1 MLTCQFPRE
10 SGSRRAKTPHF
21 LVCGIT
27 TFESD
32 MTADDTEFQRRRD
45 VLATYLSDN
54 FPGIDQETL
63 QDIESNVQWMEL
75 RAGDVLM
82 EQGAPGDAAYLT
94 VSGRLR
100 VYVKTDDN
108 APRMVRELGR
118 GEITGEIS
126 LYTDA
131 TRSATVVAIRRT
143 VVVRLDKAHF
153 TALVARNPQVSIA
166 LTKKIIERL
175 QTQQDRRPLPPP
187 VMVTLLP
194 ITGGVNAAAIAQRLM
209 QALGQF
215 GRVCCVDSSTMASRA
230 AAEVALSGRHSASH
244 WSTVLEDLEDEHDFV
259 LMVADTEP
267 NEWTQLCVSR
277 SDEVLLLADATQP
290 AAIHPVEQACMVD
303 PPHRNEAAETLVLLH
318 PASTQ
323 SPLGMRRWIER
334 RPVTGHLNLRPE
346 LDGDIA
352 RLARLLSRNAVGLV
366 LAGGGA
372 RGFAHLGVWKAL
384 NDLGIEIDCVG
395 GTSMGAVMA
404 AVIAADRDI
413 PRTMDVIKQA
423 FKINPTGDY
432 NMLPL
437 ISLIKGRRV
446 RAIIERSIA
455 SLMGGPV
462 DIVDLWKGYFCIA
475 SNYSQGCEM
484 QLHKG
489 DLGRALR
496 ASIAIPGALP
506 PVVLDGELFC
516 DGGTFNN
523 FPADV
528 MRNMR
533 GVGKVIGVDL
543 SARRAKRL
551 DFDEMPSAWQVL
563 FDRLKPRA
571 RQRYRVPSLVSY
583 LLNVS
588 VLYSVSRQSESRRQT
603 DLYFN
608 PALFKFGFLQ
618 WGRFSA
624 IVTQGDAH
632 AREVLGALSH
642 PEKQAWGIREA

>member
-1 MLTCQFPRE
+1 
-10 SGSRRAKTPHF
+10 
-21 LVCGIT
+21 
-27 TFESD
+27 
-32 MTADDTEFQRRRD
+32 MTADDNEFQRRRD
-45 VLATYLSDN
+45 VLATYLRDN

-63 QDIESNVQWMEL
+63 QNIQDSVQWIEL

-82 EQGAPGDAAYLT
+82 EQGEAGDAAYLT

-100 VYVKTDDN
+100 VYVKTDDGV
-108 APRMVRELGR
+108 PRMVRELGR

-131 TRSATVVAIRRT
+131 KRSATLVAIRRT
-143 VVVRLDKAHF
+143 VVVRLDKARF

-166 LTKKIIERL
+166 LTRKIIDRL
-175 QTQQDRRPLPPP
+175 QTQHDRRPLPPP
-187 VMVTLLP
+187 VTVTLLP
-194 ITGGVNAAAIAQRLM
+194 ITGGSVDAVAMAQRLT
-209 QALGQF
+209 QALAKF
-215 GRVCCVDSSTMASRA
+215 GRACWVEAGHTL
-230 AAEVALSGRHSASH
+230 AE
-244 WSTVLEDLEDEHDFV
+244 LEDLEAEHDFV
-259 LMVADTEP
+259 LMVADPEP
-267 NEWTQLCVSR
+267 SEWTQLCISQ

-290 AAIHPVEQACMVD
+290 AAVHPVEEICMVN
-303 PPHRNEAAETLVLLH
+303 PPQRSEVAETLVLLH
-318 PASTQ
+318 PADIR
-323 SPLGMRRWIER
+323 SPLGMRQWVER
-334 RPVTGHLNLRPE
+334 RPVAGHVNLRPE
-346 LDGDIA
+346 LDSDIA

-384 NDLGIEIDCVG
+384 DELGIEIDCVG

-404 AVIAADRDI
+404 AAIAADRSI
-413 PRTMDVIKQA
+413 PDTIHVIQQA

-462 DIVDLWKGYFCIA
+462 DIVDLWKGYFCIG

-484 QLHKG
+484 QWQKG

-506 PVVLDGELFC
+506 PVVMDGELFC

-543 SARRAKRL
+543 SARRARRL
-551 DFDEMPSAWQVL
+551 DFDEMPSAWQVF

-588 VLYSVSRQSESRRQT
+588 VLYSVSRQSESRKQT

-608 PALFKFGFLQ
+608 PELYKFGFLQ
-618 WGRFSA
+618 WGRFSS
-624 IVTQGDAH
+624 IVSKGDSH
-632 AREVLGALSH
+632 AREVIGALSH
-642 PEKQAWGIREA
+642 PEKQSWGIQEA

>member
-1 MLTCQFPRE
+1 
-10 SGSRRAKTPHF
+10 
-21 LVCGIT
+21 
-27 TFESD
+27 
-32 MTADDTEFQRRRD
+32 MTSDDTDLLRRRIA
-45 VLATYLSDN
+45 LTRYLSHN
-54 FPGIDQETL
+54 FPGIDQDTL
-63 QDIESNVQWMEL
+63 QDIESNVQWMSL
-75 RAGDVLM
+75 RAGEVLM

-94 VSGRLR
+94 ISGRLR
-100 VYVKTDDN
+100 VYVDTDN
-108 APRMVRELGR
+108 NGPRMVRELGR

-131 TRSATVVAIRRT
+131 TRSATVVAIRST
-143 VVVRLDKAHF
+143 VVVRLDKQHF
-153 TALVARNPQVSIA
+153 TQLVARNPKVSMA
-166 LTKKIIERL
+166 LTRKIIERL
-175 QTQQDRRPLPPP
+175 QTQHDRRPLPPP
-187 VMVTLLP
+187 VTVTLLP
-194 ITGGVNAAAIAQRLM
+194 ITGDVDATALAQRLM
-209 QALGQF
+209 LALQPF
-215 GRVCCVDSSTMASRA
+215 GRVCQVDSTTVASD
-230 AAEVALSGRHSASH
+230 LASE
-244 WSTVLEDLEDEHDFV
+244 VLEDLEAEHDFV
-259 LMVADTEP
+259 LMVADTEA
-267 NEWTQLCVSR
+267 NEWTKLCISQ
-277 SDEVLLLADATQP
+277 SDEVLLLANATQP

-303 PPHRNEAAETLVLLH
+303 PQQRSEVAETLVLLH

-323 SPLGMRRWIER
+323 SPLGMRQWVER
-334 RPVTGHLNLRPE
+334 RPVTGHVNLRAE
-346 LDGDIA
+346 LDRDIA

-384 NDLGIEIDCVG
+384 EELGIEIDCVG

-404 AVIAADRDI
+404 AVIAADRGI
-413 PRTMDVIKQA
+413 PKTLDVLKQA

-432 NMLPL
+432 NLLPL
-437 ISLIKGRRV
+437 ISLIKGKRI
-446 RAIIERSIA
+446 RAIVERSIA

-475 SNYSQGCEM
+475 SNYSKGSEM

-506 PVVLDGELFC
+506 PVVMDGELFC

-543 SARRAKRL
+543 SARRARRL
-551 DFDEMPSAWQVL
+551 EFDEMPGAWQVF

-588 VLYSVSRQSESRRQT
+588 VLYSVSRQSESRKQT

-608 PALFKFGFLQ
+608 PELYKFGFLQ
-618 WGRFSA
+618 WGRFST
-624 IVTQGDAH
+624 IVAKGDDH
-632 AREVLGALSH
+632 AREVIGALSLA
-642 PEKQAWGIREA
+642 EKQAWGIREA

>member
-1 MLTCQFPRE
+1 
-10 SGSRRAKTPHF
+10 
-21 LVCGIT
+21 
-27 TFESD
+27 
-32 MTADDTEFQRRRD
+32 MTADDTEFQRRRNA
-45 VLATYLSDN
+45 LATYLREN
-54 FPGIDQETL
+54 FPGIDADTL
-63 QDIESNVQWMEL
+63 QNVQDSVQWLEL

-82 EQGAPGDAAYLT
+82 EQGSQGDAAYLT

-100 VYVKTDDN
+100 VYVNTDDGV
-108 APRMVRELGR
+108 PRMVRELGR

-126 LYTDA
+126 LYTNA
-131 TRSATVVAIRRT
+131 TRSATVVAIRKT
-143 VVVRLDKAHF
+143 VVVRLDKASF
-153 TALVARNPQVSIA
+153 TALVARNPQVSFA
-166 LTKKIIERL
+166 LTRKIIDRL
-175 QTQQDRRPLPPP
+175 QTQNDQRPLPPP
-187 VMVTLLP
+187 VTVTLLP
-194 ITGGVNAAAIAQRLM
+194 ITSAVDAAALAQRLA
-209 QALGQF
+209 QALAPF
-215 GRVCCVDSSTMASRA
+215 GRVCWVDSSGAG
-230 AAEVALSGRHSASH
+230 SGARSANSP
-244 WSTVLEDLEDEHDFV
+244 SEMLEDLEAEHDFV
-259 LMVADTEP
+259 LMVADAQAS
-267 NEWTQLCVSR
+267 EWTQLCISL

-290 AAIHPVEQACMVD
+290 PAVHPVEATFMVN
-303 PPHRNEAAETLVLLH
+303 PPQRSEVAQTLVLLH
-318 PASTQ
+318 PANIA
-323 SPLGMRRWIER
+323 SPIGMRRWLER

-384 NDLGIEIDCVG
+384 NELGIEIDCVG

-404 AVIAADRDI
+404 AAIASDQGV
-413 PRTMDVIKQA
+413 PRTMEVIKQA

-432 NMLPL
+432 NMLPMV
-437 ISLIKGRRV
+437 SLIKGRRV
-446 RAIIERSIA
+446 RAVIERSIQ

-475 SNYSQGCEM
+475 SNYSQGREM
-484 QLHKG
+484 QCHQG

-506 PVVLDGELFC
+506 PVLMDGELFC

-543 SARRAKRL
+543 SARRARR
-551 DFDEMPSAWQVL
+551 FEFEEMPGTWQL
-563 FDRLKPRA
+563 MLDRLKPRA
-571 RQRYRVPSLVSY
+571 KQRYRVPSLVSY

-608 PALFKFGFLQ
+608 PELYKFGFLQ
-618 WGRFSA
+618 WGRFSS

-632 AREVLGALSH
+632 AREVMGALSH
-642 PEKQAWGIREA
+642 PEKQAWGIRDV

>member
-1 MLTCQFPRE
+1 
-10 SGSRRAKTPHF
+10 
-21 LVCGIT
+21 
-27 TFESD
+27 
-32 MTADDTEFQRRRD
+32 MTSDDTEIQRRRNA
-45 VLATYLSDN
+45 LASYLGDN

-63 QDIESNVQWMEL
+63 QDIQNNVQWVEL
-75 RAGDVLM
+75 RAGEVLM
-82 EQGAPGDAAYLT
+82 EQGAPADAAYLT
-94 VSGRLR
+94 ISGRLR

-143 VVVRLDKAHF
+143 VVVRLDKPHF
-153 TALVARNPQVSIA
+153 TALVARNPKVSMA

-175 QTQQDRRPLPPP
+175 QTQHDQRPLPPP
-187 VMVTLLP
+187 VTVTLLP
-194 ITGGVNAAAIAQRLM
+194 ITGGVEAAALAQRLM
-209 QALGQF
+209 QALEPF
-215 GRVCCVDSSTMASRA
+215 GRVCRVDSTTMTAGVAS
-230 AAEVALSGRHSASH
+230 E
-244 WSTVLEDLEDEHDFV
+244 VLEDLEAEHDFV
-259 LMVADTEP
+259 LMVADTEA
-267 NEWTQLCVSR
+267 NEWTELCISL

-303 PPHRNEAAETLVLLH
+303 TPHRNEVAETLVLLH

-323 SPLGMRRWIER
+323 SPLGMRQWVER
-334 RPVTGHLNLRPE
+334 RPVTGHVNLRVE

-384 NDLGIEIDCVG
+384 DDLGIEIDCVG

-404 AVIAADRDI
+404 AAIAADRGIPTTLDI
-413 PRTMDVIKQA
+413 LKQA

-432 NMLPL
+432 NLLPL
-437 ISLIKGRRV
+437 ISLIKGRRIRSIV
-446 RAIIERSIA
+446 ERSIA

-475 SNYSQGCEM
+475 SNYSQGSEM

-506 PVVLDGELFC
+506 PVVMDGELFC

-543 SARRAKRL
+543 SARRARRL
-551 DFDEMPSAWQVL
+551 DFDEMPGAWQVF

-571 RQRYRVPSLVSY
+571 KQRYRVPSLMSY

-588 VLYSVSRQSESRRQT
+588 VLYSVSRQSESRKQT

-608 PALFKFGFLQ
+608 PELYRIGFLQ
-618 WGRFSA
+618 WGRFSS
-624 IVTQGDAH
+624 IVTKGDDH
-632 AREVLGALSH
+632 AREVIGALSLA
-642 PEKQAWGIREA
+642 EKQAWGFREA

>member
-1 MLTCQFPRE
+1 
-10 SGSRRAKTPHF
+10 
-21 LVCGIT
+21 
-27 TFESD
+27 
-32 MTADDTEFQRRRD
+32 MTSDDTEFQRRRIA
-45 VLATYLSDN
+45 LARYLGDN
-54 FPGIDQETL
+54 FPGIDPETL
-63 QDIESNVQWMEL
+63 QDIENNVQWVEL
-75 RAGDVLM
+75 RAGEVLM

-94 VSGRLR
+94 ISGRLR
-100 VYVKTDDN
+100 VYVNTADN

-143 VVVRLDKAHF
+143 VVVRLDKHHF
-153 TALVARNPQVSIA
+153 TELVARNPKVSMA

-175 QTQQDRRPLPPP
+175 QTQHDRRPLPPP
-187 VMVTLLP
+187 VTVTLLP
-194 ITGGVNAAAIAQRLM
+194 ITGDVDATVLAQRLM
-209 QALGQF
+209 QALQPF
-215 GRVCCVDSSTMASRA
+215 GRVCRVDSAT
-230 AAEVALSGRHSASH
+230 VATGLPSD
-244 WSTVLEDLEDEHDFV
+244 VLEDLEAEHDFV
-259 LMVADTEP
+259 LMVADTEA
-267 NEWTQLCVSR
+267 NEWTKLCISQ
-277 SDEVLLLADATQP
+277 SDEVLLLANATQP

-303 PPHRNEAAETLVLLH
+303 PQQRSEVAETLVLLH

-323 SPLGMRRWIER
+323 SPLGMRQWVER
-334 RPVTGHLNLRPE
+334 RPVTGHVNLRAD
-346 LDGDIA
+346 LDADIA

-384 NDLGIEIDCVG
+384 EDLGIEIDCVG

-404 AVIAADRDI
+404 AVIAADRGI
-413 PRTMDVIKQA
+413 PKTLDVLKQA

-432 NMLPL
+432 NWLPL
-437 ISLIKGRRV
+437 ISLIKGRRLRTIV
-446 RAIIERSIA
+446 ERSIA

-475 SNYSQGCEM
+475 SNYSQGSEM

-506 PVVLDGELFC
+506 PVVMDGELFC

-543 SARRAKRL
+543 SARRARRL
-551 DFDEMPSAWQVL
+551 DFDEMPGTWQVF

-571 RQRYRVPSLVSY
+571 KQRYRVPSLVSY

-588 VLYSVSRQSESRRQT
+588 VLYSVSRQSESRKQT

-608 PALFKFGFLQ
+608 PELYKFGFLQ
-618 WGRFSA
+618 WGRFSS
-624 IVTQGDAH
+624 IVTKGDNH
-632 AREVLGALSH
+632 AREVIGALSH
-642 PEKQAWGIREA
+642 AEKQAWGIREA

>member
-1 MLTCQFPRE
+1 
-10 SGSRRAKTPHF
+10 
-21 LVCGIT
+21 
-27 TFESD
+27 
-32 MTADDTEFQRRRD
+32 MTADDIECQRRGAA
-45 VLATYLSDN
+45 LASYLSEN
-54 FPGIDQETL
+54 FPGIDPETL
-63 QDIESNVQWMEL
+63 QDIQRNVQWVEL

-94 VSGRLR
+94 ISGRLR
-100 VYVKTDDN
+100 VYVKTDDS

-118 GEITGEIS
+118 GEISGEIS

-131 TRSATVVAIRRT
+131 ARSATVVAIRRT
-143 VVVRLDKAHF
+143 VVVRLDKSRF
-153 TALVARNPQVSIA
+153 TALVERNPQVSIA

-175 QTQQDRRPLPPP
+175 QTQHDQRPLPPP
-187 VMVTLLP
+187 VTVTLLP
-194 ITGGVNAAAIAQRLM
+194 ITGAVDACAMAQRLA
-209 QALGQF
+209 QALGRF
-215 GRVCCVDSSTMASRA
+215 GRACWVDSAALSSRA
-230 AAEVALSGRHSASH
+230 GEDPLA
-244 WSTVLEDLEDEHDFV
+244 VLEDLEAAHDFV
-259 LMVADTEP
+259 LMVADAEP
-267 NEWTQLCVSR
+267 NDWTRLCVSQ

-290 AAIHPVEQACMVD
+290 AAIHPVELACMVD
-303 PPHRNEAAETLVLLH
+303 PPQRSEAAETLVLLH
-318 PASTQ
+318 PASTR
-323 SPLGMRRWIER
+323 SPLGMRQWIER

-384 NDLGIEIDCVG
+384 HALGIEIDCVG

-404 AVIAADRDI
+404 AAIAADRDI
-413 PRTMDVIKQA
+413 PATIEVIQQA
-423 FKINPTGDY
+423 FKVNPTGDY

-446 RAIIERSIA
+446 RSIIERSIA

-475 SNYSQGCEM
+475 SNYTQGCEM
-484 QLHKG
+484 QWHKG
-489 DLGRALR
+489 DLSRALR

-523 FPADV
+523 FPANV

-543 SARRAKRL
+543 SARHARRL

-608 PALFKFGFLQ
+608 PALFRFGFLQ
-618 WGRFSA
+618 WERFSA

-632 AREVLGALSH
+632 AREVLDALSH
-642 PEKQAWGIREA
+642 AEKQAWGIRQG

>member
-1 MLTCQFPRE
+1 
-10 SGSRRAKTPHF
+10 
-21 LVCGIT
+21 
-27 TFESD
+27 
-32 MTADDTEFQRRRD
+32 MTAANPENEQQRD
-45 VLATYLSDN
+45 VLAGYLRGN
-54 FPGIDQETL
+54 FPDIDKETL
-63 QDIESNVQWMEL
+63 QDMQDSVQWIEL
-75 RAGDVLM
+75 RAGEVLM

-94 VSGRLR
+94 ISGRLR
-100 VYVKTDDN
+100 VYVKTDDGV
-108 APRMVRELGR
+108 PRMVRELGR

-131 TRSATVVAIRRT
+131 PRSATVVAIRKT
-143 VVVRLDKAHF
+143 LVVRLDNARF
-153 TALVARNPQVSIA
+153 TALVARNPQVSMA
-166 LTKKIIERL
+166 LTRKIIERL
-175 QTQQDRRPLPPP
+175 QTQHEHRPLPPP
-187 VMVTLLP
+187 VTVTLLP
-194 ITGGVNAAAIAQRLM
+194 ITDGVDATAFAQRLA
-209 QALGQF
+209 QSLAPY
-215 GRVCCVDSSTMASRA
+215 GRVCWVNASTVASHAAPDGASRSTN
-230 AAEVALSGRHSASH
+230 LSA
-244 WSTVLEDLEDEHDFV
+244 VLEDLEAEHDFV
-259 LMVADTEP
+259 LMVADPQPTA
-267 NEWTQLCVSR
+267 WTDVCVSQ

-290 AAIHPVEQACMVD
+290 VAVHPVEQACMVD
-303 PPHRNEAAETLVLLH
+303 PPQRNEVAETLVLLH

-323 SPLGMRRWIER
+323 SPLGMRQWIER
-334 RPVTGHLNLRPE
+334 RPVTGHVNLRPE
-346 LDGDIA
+346 LDSDIA
-352 RLARLLSRNAVGLV
+352 RMARLLSRNAVGLV

-404 AVIAADRDI
+404 AAIAADRGI
-413 PRTMDVIKQA
+413 PQTLDVLKQA

-432 NMLPL
+432 NLFPL
-437 ISLIKGRRV
+437 ISLIKGQRIRSIV
-446 RAIIERSIA
+446 ERSIG

-506 PVVLDGELFC
+506 PVVMDGELFC

-543 SARRAKRL
+543 SARRTRR
-551 DFDEMPSAWQVL
+551 FEFEEMPSAWQVL
-563 FDRLKPRA
+563 FDRFRSRTKR
-571 RQRYRVPSLVSY
+571 RYRVPSLVAY
-583 LLNVS
+583 MLNVS
-588 VLYSVSRQSESRRQT
+588 ILYSVSRQSASRKQT

-608 PALFKFGFLQ
+608 PELFRFGFLQ
-618 WGRFSA
+618 WTRFTA
-624 IVTQGDAH
+624 IVKQGNAH
-632 AREVLGALSH
+632 AREVLGALSDA
-642 PEKQAWGIREA
+642 EKQTWGIRGS

>member
-1 MLTCQFPRE
+1 
-10 SGSRRAKTPHF
+10 
-21 LVCGIT
+21 
-27 TFESD
+27 

-45 VLATYLSDN
+45 ALATYLSAN
-54 FPGIDQETL
+54 FPGIGQDTL
-63 QDIESNVQWMEL
+63 QMLQDSVQWIEL
-75 RAGDVLM
+75 NAGEVLM
-82 EQGAPGDAAYLT
+82 AQGDAGDAAYLT
-94 VSGRLR
+94 ISGRLR
-100 VYVKTDDN
+100 VYVDTDDGV
-108 APRMVRELGR
+108 PRMVRELGR

-131 TRSATVVAIRRT
+131 MRSATLVAIRRT
-143 VVVRLDKAHF
+143 VVVRLDKARF
-153 TALVARNPQVSIA
+153 TALVARHPQVSFA
-166 LTKKIIERL
+166 LTRKIIERL
-175 QTQQDRRPLPPP
+175 QTQHDRRPLPPP
-187 VMVTLLP
+187 VTVTLLP
-194 ITGGVNAAAIAQRLM
+194 ITEGVQAAAFAQRLA
-209 QALGQF
+209 QALGEF
-215 GRVCCVDSSTMASRA
+215 GRACWVQASQPLA
-230 AAEVALSGRHSASH
+230 
-244 WSTVLEDLEDEHDFV
+244 VLEELEAEHDFV
-259 LMVADTEP
+259 LMVADAEP
-267 NEWTQLCVSR
+267 TDWTKLCISQ

-290 AAIHPVEQACMVD
+290 AAVHAVEEICMVN
-303 PPHRNEAAETLVLLH
+303 PPRRSEVAETLVLLH
-318 PASTQ
+318 PAESR
-323 SPLGMRRWIER
+323 SPQGMRQWVER
-334 RPVTGHLNLRPE
+334 RPVAGHVNLRPE
-346 LDGDIA
+346 LERDMA
-352 RLARLLSRNAVGLV
+352 RLARLVSRNAVGLV

-384 NDLGIEIDCVG
+384 DELGIEIDCVG

-404 AVIAADRDI
+404 AAIAADRGI
-413 PRTMDVIKQA
+413 PTTMDVIRQA

-432 NMLPL
+432 NLLPL

-462 DIVDLWKGYFCIA
+462 DIVDLWKGYFCIG
-475 SNYSQGCEM
+475 SNYSKGCEM
-484 QLHKG
+484 QWHKG

-506 PVVLDGELFC
+506 PVVMDGELFC

-543 SARRAKRL
+543 SARRARRL
-551 DFDEMPSAWQVL
+551 EFDEMPSGWQVF

-588 VLYSVSRQSESRRQT
+588 VLYSVSRQSESRKQT

-608 PALFKFGFLQ
+608 PELYKFGFLQ
-618 WGRFSA
+618 WSRFSS
-624 IVTQGDAH
+624 IVTQGDTH
-632 AREVLGALSH
+632 AREVMGALTV
-642 PEKQAWGIREA
+642 PEKQAWGIREQA

>member
-1 MLTCQFPRE
+1 ME
-10 SGSRRAKTPHF
+10 AENNEG
-21 LVCGIT
+21 
-27 TFESD
+27 E
-32 MTADDTEFQRRRD
+32 QRRD
-45 VLATYLSDN
+45 LLVTYLASN
-54 FPGIDQETL
+54 FPDIEKETL
-63 QDIESNVQWMEL
+63 QDIQDSVQWLEL
-75 RAGDVLM
+75 RAGEVLM

-94 VSGRLR
+94 ISGRLR
-100 VYVKTDDN
+100 VYVKTDDTP
-108 APRMVRELGR
+108 PRMVRELGR

-131 TRSATVVAIRRT
+131 PRSATVVAIRRT
-143 VVVRLDKAHF
+143 VVVRLDKARF

-166 LTKKIIERL
+166 LTRKIIDRL
-175 QTQQDRRPLPPP
+175 QTQNDRRPLPPP
-187 VMVTLLP
+187 VTVTLLP
-194 ITGGVNAAAIAQRLM
+194 ITGAVDAAAIAKRLT
-209 QALGQF
+209 QALGRF
-215 GRVCCVDSSTMASRA
+215 GRACWVDASTLSSHA
-230 AAEVALSGRHSASH
+230 AAEGAGSGAPSPRQPSAI
-244 WSTVLEDLEDEHDFV
+244 LEDLEAEHDFV

-267 NEWTQLCVSR
+267 NEWTQLCVSQ

-290 AAIHPVEQACMVD
+290 AAIHPVERACMVD
-303 PPHRNEAAETLVLLH
+303 PPQRSEVAETLVLLH

-323 SPLGMRRWIER
+323 SPLGMRQWVDR
-334 RPVTGHLNLRPE
+334 RPVTGHVNLRPE

-372 RGFAHLGVWKAL
+372 RGFAHLGVWKVL
-384 NDLGIEIDCVG
+384 NELGIEIDCVG

-404 AVIAADRDI
+404 AAIAADREI
-413 PRTMDVIKQA
+413 PKTIDVIKQA

-432 NMLPL
+432 NLLPL
-437 ISLIKGRRV
+437 ISLIKGQRV
-446 RAIIERSIA
+446 RTIVERSIA
-455 SLMGGPV
+455 ALMGGPV

-484 QLHKG
+484 QWHKG

-506 PVVLDGELFC
+506 PVVMDGELFC

-551 DFDEMPSAWQVL
+551 NFDEMPGAWQVL

-571 RQRYRVPSLVSY
+571 KQRYRVPSLVAY

-618 WGRFSA
+618 WERFSA
-624 IVTQGDAH
+624 IVSHGDSH

-642 PEKQAWGIREA
+642 PEKQAWGIGEA

>member
-1 MLTCQFPRE
+1 
-10 SGSRRAKTPHF
+10 
-21 LVCGIT
+21 
-27 TFESD
+27 
-32 MTADDTEFQRRRD
+32 MTSDDTEIQRRRNA
-45 VLATYLSDN
+45 LASYLGDN

-63 QDIESNVQWMEL
+63 QDIQNNVQWVEL
-75 RAGDVLM
+75 RAGEVLM
-82 EQGAPGDAAYLT
+82 EQGAPADAAYLT
-94 VSGRLR
+94 ISGRLR

-143 VVVRLDKAHF
+143 VVVRLDKPHF
-153 TALVARNPQVSIA
+153 TALVARNPKVSMA

-175 QTQQDRRPLPPP
+175 QTQHDQRPLPPP
-187 VMVTLLP
+187 VTVTLLP
-194 ITGGVNAAAIAQRLM
+194 ITGGVEAAALAQRLM
-209 QALGQF
+209 QALEPF
-215 GRVCCVDSSTMASRA
+215 GRVCRVDSTTMATG
-230 AAEVALSGRHSASH
+230 VASE
-244 WSTVLEDLEDEHDFV
+244 VLEDLEAEHDFV
-259 LMVADTEP
+259 LMVADTEA
-267 NEWTQLCVSR
+267 NEWTELCISL

-303 PPHRNEAAETLVLLH
+303 TPHRNEVAETLVLLH

-323 SPLGMRRWIER
+323 SPLGMRQWVER
-334 RPVTGHLNLRPE
+334 RPVTGHVNLRVE

-384 NDLGIEIDCVG
+384 DDLGIEIDCVG

-404 AVIAADRDI
+404 AAIAADRGIPTTLDI
-413 PRTMDVIKQA
+413 LKQA

-432 NMLPL
+432 NLLPL
-437 ISLIKGRRV
+437 ISLIKGRRIRSIV
-446 RAIIERSIA
+446 ERSIA

-475 SNYSQGCEM
+475 SNYSQGSEM

-506 PVVLDGELFC
+506 PVVMDGELFC

-543 SARRAKRL
+543 SARRARRL
-551 DFDEMPSAWQVL
+551 DFDEMPGAWQVF

-571 RQRYRVPSLVSY
+571 KQRYRVPSLMSY

-588 VLYSVSRQSESRRQT
+588 VLYSVSRQSESRKQT

-608 PALFKFGFLQ
+608 PELYRIGFLQ
-618 WGRFSA
+618 WGRFSS
-624 IVTQGDAH
+624 IVTKGDDH
-632 AREVLGALSH
+632 AREVIGALSLA
-642 PEKQAWGIREA
+642 EKQAWGFREA

>member
-1 MLTCQFPRE
+1 
-10 SGSRRAKTPHF
+10 
-21 LVCGIT
+21 
-27 TFESD
+27 
-32 MTADDTEFQRRRD
+32 MTADDIECQRRGAA
-45 VLATYLSDN
+45 LASYLSEN
-54 FPGIDQETL
+54 FPGIDPETL
-63 QDIESNVQWMEL
+63 QDIQRNVQWIEL
-75 RAGDVLM
+75 RAGDVLI

-100 VYVKTDDN
+100 VYVKTDDS

-118 GEITGEIS
+118 GEISGEIS

-131 TRSATVVAIRRT
+131 ARSATVVAIRRT
-143 VVVRLDKAHF
+143 VVVRLDKARF
-153 TALVARNPQVSIA
+153 TALVERNPQVSIA

-175 QTQQDRRPLPPP
+175 QTQHEQRPLPPP
-187 VMVTLLP
+187 VTVTLLP
-194 ITGGVNAAAIAQRLM
+194 ITGAVEARAMAQRLT
-209 QALGQF
+209 QALGPF
-215 GRVCCVDSSTMASRA
+215 GRACWVDSTAMATRA
-230 AAEVALSGRHSASH
+230 AAEEAGSGALSGAHPL
-244 WSTVLEDLEDEHDFV
+244 TILEDLEAAHDFV
-259 LMVADTEP
+259 LMVADDEP
-267 NEWTQLCVSR
+267 TDWTQLCVSQ

-290 AAIHPVEQACMVD
+290 AAIHPVELACMVD
-303 PPHRNEAAETLVLLH
+303 PPQRSEAAETLVLLH
-318 PASTQ
+318 PASTR
-323 SPLGMRRWIER
+323 SPLGMRQWIER

-384 NDLGIEIDCVG
+384 NELGIEIDCVG

-404 AVIAADRDI
+404 AAIAADRGI
-413 PRTMDVIKQA
+413 PGTIEVIQQA
-423 FKINPTGDY
+423 FKVNPTGDY

-446 RAIIERSIA
+446 RSIIERSIA

-475 SNYSQGCEM
+475 SNYTQGCEM
-484 QLHKG
+484 QWHKG
-489 DLGRALR
+489 DLSRALR

-523 FPADV
+523 FPANV

-543 SARRAKRL
+543 SARHARRL

-608 PALFKFGFLQ
+608 PALFRFGFLQ
-618 WGRFSA
+618 WERFSA

-642 PEKQAWGIREA
+642 AEKQAWGIRQG

>member
-1 MLTCQFPRE
+1 MKKE
-10 SGSRRAKTPHF
+10 NDEG
-21 LVCGIT
+21 
-27 TFESD
+27 E
-32 MTADDTEFQRRRD
+32 QRRD
-45 VLATYLSDN
+45 LLAVYLRSN
-54 FPGIDQETL
+54 FPDIDAETL
-63 QDIESNVQWMEL
+63 RDMQDSVQWIEL

-94 VSGRLR
+94 ISGRLR
-100 VYVKTDDN
+100 VYVKTDDG

-131 TRSATVVAIRRT
+131 PRSATVVAIRST
-143 VVVRLDKAHF
+143 VVVRLDKARF

-166 LTKKIIERL
+166 LTRKIIDRL
-175 QTQQDRRPLPPP
+175 QTQNDRRPLPPP
-187 VMVTLLP
+187 VTVTLLP
-194 ITGGVNAAAIAQRLM
+194 ITGGVDTAAIAQRLA
-209 QALGQF
+209 QALGRF
-215 GRVCCVDSSTMASRA
+215 GSACWVDASTVSSPA
-230 AAEVALSGRHSASH
+230 AA
-244 WSTVLEDLEDEHDFV
+244 VLEELEAEHDFV
-259 LMVADTEP
+259 LMVADPAPTD
-267 NEWTQLCVSR
+267 WTRLCISQ

-290 AAIHPVEQACMVD
+290 AAIHPVETACMVN
-303 PPHRNEAAETLVLLH
+303 PPQRNEAAETLVLLH
-318 PASTQ
+318 PVSTQ
-323 SPLGMRRWIER
+323 SPLGMRQWVDR
-334 RPVTGHLNLRPE
+334 RPVTGHVNLRPE
-346 LDGDIA
+346 LDADIA

-384 NDLGIEIDCVG
+384 DDLGIEIDCVG

-404 AVIAADRDI
+404 AAIAADRDI
-413 PRTMDVIKQA
+413 PTTMDVIRQA

-432 NMLPL
+432 NLLPL

-446 RAIIERSIA
+446 RTVVERSIA
-455 SLMGGPV
+455 ALMGGPV
-462 DIVDLWKGYFCIA
+462 DIADLWKGYFCIA

-506 PVVLDGELFC
+506 PVVVDGELFC

-543 SARRAKRL
+543 SARRARTL
-551 DFDEMPSAWQVL
+551 NFDEMPGAWQVL

-571 RQRYRVPSLVSY
+571 KQRYRVPSLVAY

-608 PALFKFGFLQ
+608 PELFRFGFLQ
-618 WGRFSA
+618 WARFSA
-624 IVTQGDAH
+624 IVTQGDVH
-632 AREVLGALSH
+632 AREVIGALSH
-642 PEKQAWGIREA
+642 TEKQAWGIRGS

>member
-1 MLTCQFPRE
+1 
-10 SGSRRAKTPHF
+10 
-21 LVCGIT
+21 
-27 TFESD
+27 
-32 MTADDTEFQRRRD
+32 MTSDDTEFQRRCIA
-45 VLATYLSDN
+45 LARYLGDN
-54 FPGIDQETL
+54 FPDIDPVTL
-63 QDIESNVQWMEL
+63 QDIQNNVQWMEL
-75 RAGDVLM
+75 RAGEVLM

-94 VSGRLR
+94 ISGRLR

-131 TRSATVVAIRRT
+131 PRTATVVAIRRT
-143 VVVRLDKAHF
+143 VVVRLDKPHF
-153 TALVARNPQVSIA
+153 TALVARNPKVSMA

-175 QTQQDRRPLPPP
+175 QTQHVRRPLPPP
-187 VMVTLLP
+187 VTVTLLP
-194 ITGGVNAAAIAQRLM
+194 ITDGVDASALAVQLM
-209 QALGQF
+209 QALQPF
-215 GRVCCVDSSTMASRA
+215 GRVCRVDSNSMATG
-230 AAEVALSGRHSASH
+230 VASQA
-244 WSTVLEDLEDEHDFV
+244 LEELEADHDFV
-259 LMVADTEP
+259 LMVADAEA
-267 NEWTQLCVSR
+267 NEWTKLCIGQ

-303 PPHRNEAAETLVLLH
+303 PQQRSEVAETLVLLH

-323 SPLGMRRWIER
+323 SPLGMRQWVER
-334 RPVTGHLNLRPE
+334 RPVTGHVNLRPE
-346 LDGDIA
+346 LDRDMA

-384 NDLGIEIDCVG
+384 DDLGIEIDCVG

-404 AVIAADRDI
+404 AVIAADQGI
-413 PRTMDVIKQA
+413 PKTLDVLKQA

-432 NMLPL
+432 NLLPL
-437 ISLIKGRRV
+437 ISLIKGRRIRTV
-446 RAIIERSIA
+446 VERSLN

-462 DIVDLWKGYFCIA
+462 DIVDLWKSYFCIA
-475 SNYSQGCEM
+475 SNYSQGSEM

-506 PVVLDGELFC
+506 PVVMDGELFC

-543 SARRAKRL
+543 SARRARRL
-551 DFDEMPSAWQVL
+551 DFNEMPGAWQVF

-571 RQRYRVPSLVSY
+571 KQRYRVPSLVSY

-588 VLYSVSRQSESRRQT
+588 VLYSVSRQSESRKQT

-608 PALFKFGFLQ
+608 PELYRIGFLQ
-618 WGRFSA
+618 WAQFSA
-624 IVTQGDAH
+624 IVSKGDDH
-632 AREVLGALSH
+632 AREVIGALSLA
-642 PEKQAWGIREA
+642 EKRAWGIREA

>member
-1 MLTCQFPRE
+1 
-10 SGSRRAKTPHF
+10 
-21 LVCGIT
+21 
-27 TFESD
+27 
-32 MTADDTEFQRRRD
+32 MTSEDTEFQRHR
-45 VLATYLSDN
+45 VSLASYLGDN

-63 QDIESNVQWMEL
+63 QDVQNNVQWIEL
-75 RAGDVLM
+75 RAGEVLM

-94 VSGRLR
+94 ISGRLR
-100 VYVKTDDN
+100 VYVKTDDK

-143 VVVRLDKAHF
+143 VVVRLDKQHF
-153 TALVARNPQVSIA
+153 TELVARNPKVSMA

-175 QTQQDRRPLPPP
+175 QTQHDRRPLPPP
-187 VMVTLLP
+187 VTVTLLP
-194 ITGGVNAAAIAQRLM
+194 ITEGVEAAALAQRLM
-209 QALGQF
+209 HALEPF
-215 GRVCCVDSSTMASRA
+215 GRVCRVDSTTMASG
-230 AAEVALSGRHSASH
+230 VASE
-244 WSTVLEDLEDEHDFV
+244 VLEDLEAEHDFV
-259 LMVADTEP
+259 LMVADIEAS
-267 NEWTQLCVSR
+267 EWTELCISQ

-290 AAIHPVEQACMVD
+290 AAIHPVEQACLVD
-303 PPHRNEAAETLVLLH
+303 PPHRSEVAETLVLLH
-318 PASTQ
+318 PGSTQ
-323 SPLGMRRWIER
+323 SPLGMRQWVER
-334 RPVTGHLNLRPE
+334 RSVTGHVNLRAE
-346 LDGDIA
+346 RDGDIA

-384 NDLGIEIDCVG
+384 DDLGIEIDCVG

-404 AVIAADRDI
+404 AAIAADRGI
-413 PRTMDVIKQA
+413 PNTLDVLKQA

-432 NMLPL
+432 NLLPL
-437 ISLIKGRRV
+437 ISLIKGRRI
-446 RAIIERSIA
+446 RAIVERSIA

-475 SNYSQGCEM
+475 SNYSQGSEM

-489 DLGRALR
+489 DLSRALR

-506 PVVLDGELFC
+506 PVVMDGELFC

-543 SARRAKRL
+543 SARRARRL
-551 DFDEMPSAWQVL
+551 DFDEMPGAWQVF

-571 RQRYRVPSLVSY
+571 KQRYRVPSLVSY

-588 VLYSVSRQSESRRQT
+588 VLYSVSRQSESRKQT

-608 PALFKFGFLQ
+608 PELYKFGFLQ
-618 WGRFSA
+618 WGRFSS
-624 IVTQGDAH
+624 IVTKGDDH
-632 AREVLGALSH
+632 AREVLGALSLA
-642 PEKQAWGIREA
+642 EKQAWGIREA

>member
-1 MLTCQFPRE
+1 
-10 SGSRRAKTPHF
+10 
-21 LVCGIT
+21 
-27 TFESD
+27 
-32 MTADDTEFQRRRD
+32 MTSDDTEFQRRRNA
-45 VLATYLSDN
+45 LASYLGDN

-63 QDIESNVQWMEL
+63 QDIQNNVQWMEL

-100 VYVKTDDN
+100 VYVKADDG
-108 APRMVRELGR
+108 ASRMVRELGR

-131 TRSATVVAIRRT
+131 PRSATVVAIRRT
-143 VVVRLDKAHF
+143 MVVRLDKAQF
-153 TALVARNPQVSIA
+153 TALVARNPRVSTA

-175 QTQQDRRPLPPP
+175 QTQHDRRPLPPP
-187 VMVTLLP
+187 VTVTLLP
-194 ITGGVNAAAIAQRLM
+194 ITDGVDAADMARRLT
-209 QALGQF
+209 QALAQF
-215 GRVCCVDSSTMASRA
+215 GRACWVDSPAMASR
-230 AAEVALSGRHSASH
+230 VASE
-244 WSTVLEDLEDEHDFV
+244 VLEDLEAEHDFV

-267 NEWTQLCVSR
+267 NEWTELCVSQ

-303 PPHRNEAAETLVLLH
+303 PPQRSEVAETLVLLH

-323 SPLGMRRWIER
+323 SPLGMRRWVER
-334 RPVTGHLNLRPE
+334 RPVTGHVNLRAE

-384 NDLGIEIDCVG
+384 DDLGIEIDCVG

-404 AVIAADRDI
+404 AAIAADRGI
-413 PRTMDVIKQA
+413 PKTLDVLKQA

-437 ISLIKGRRV
+437 ISLIKGRRI
-446 RAIIERSIA
+446 RAIVERSIA

-475 SNYSQGCEM
+475 SNYSQGSEM

-506 PVVLDGELFC
+506 PVVMDGELFC

-551 DFDEMPSAWQVL
+551 EFDEMPSAWQVL

-624 IVTQGDAH
+624 IVTQGDVH
-632 AREVLGALSH
+632 AREVLGALSLA
-642 PEKQAWGIREA
+642 EKQAWGIREA